1 MTTLSTSI
9 SAQSERTSC
18 SSGQAHR
25 ASAPNGMPLMPS
37 VVRCRLPLLG
47 IVLVLTLTACAT
59 TTPTTQVQPQQTVF
73 DDDAMRASDLR
84 IADSALQGGD
94 LEVALSIYYRLT
106 QTHPALLD
114 AWMGLADAHFLDGE
128 LEAARQVYNE
138 VLERFPGQEMSAR
151 LGLARIAL
159 RQRNLT
165 VAMGHYQSILQATPD
180 HPLALAG
187 LGVAY
192 DLSGNAS
199 QAQATYRR
207 GLTAYPDHAAL
218 RANLGLSLAL
228 GGQPREA
235 VNILLGTTG
244 VSGQLPQERNNLAL
258 AYGLLGRDDAA
269 ESILM
274 TEQSRGTAQD
284 NLEFYRY
291 VRARLSPTAEM
302 ADRGEP

>member
-1 MTTLSTSI
+1 M
-9 SAQSERTSC
+9 
-18 SSGQAHR
+18 
-25 ASAPNGMPLMPS
+25 M
-37 VVRCRLPLLG
+37 
-47 IVLVLTLTACAT
+47 
-59 TTPTTQVQPQQTVF
+59 TPTPCGSLDVLRHGRFVAGLFLAAALAGCAAPGPSTQVQPLTAF
-73 DDDAMRASDLR
+73 DNEAMQASDLR

-94 LEVALSIYYRLT
+94 MDVALSIYHRLT
-106 QTHPALLD
+106 QSHPTLIQ
-114 AWMGLADAHFLDGE
+114 AWTGLAAAHFLTGE
-128 LEAARQVYNE
+128 LEAAKMVYNE
-138 VLERFPGQEMSAR
+138 VLQRFPDQQLDAR

-159 RQRNLT
+159 RHRRLPE
-165 VAMGHYQSILQATPD
+165 AMAHYESILAQSPD

-192 DLSGNAS
+192 DLAGNAG

-207 GLTAYPDHAAL
+207 GLSAYPDHAAL

-235 VNILLGTTG
+235 VNILLGVTG
-244 VSGQLPQERNNLAL
+244 VSSQLPQGRNNLAF

-274 TEQSRGTAQD
+274 TEQARGTAQD

-291 VRARLSPTAEM
+291 VRTRMNLQAAAAQTSEL
-302 ADRGEP
+302 